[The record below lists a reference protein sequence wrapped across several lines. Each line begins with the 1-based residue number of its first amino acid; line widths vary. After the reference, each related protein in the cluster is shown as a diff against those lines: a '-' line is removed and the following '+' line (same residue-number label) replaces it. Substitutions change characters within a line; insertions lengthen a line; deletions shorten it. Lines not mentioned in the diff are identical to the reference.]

1 MADRSKGKPDRGAKV
16 QTMLGS
22 LGALVVTYIAA
33 LLLTNL
39 LIYGASC
46 MITLPTRPGS
56 AFTFAIA
63 LVLTVVFYLYDRRN
77 P

>member
-1 MADRSKGKPDRGAKV
+1 MADRSNNKPDRGAKA
-16 QTMLGS
+16 QS
-22 LGALVVTYIAA
+22 ALGALVVTYIAA

-56 AFTFAIA
+56 AVTLAIA
-63 LVLTVVFYLYDRRN
+63 LVFTVAFYLYDRRN